1 MASSWLLPRRAVNP
15 ARNRQYL
22 EKHHKS
28 ALDGLKMAL
37 KLLKTHEFGRNPDH
51 LPENRK
57 NQRKW
62 MELALIQPAKHSS
75 AALNLLKAFLMRT
88 CVPINAN
95 GLFVCKVTSFMK

>member
-1 MASSWLLPRRAVNP
+1 
-15 ARNRQYL
+15 
-22 EKHHKS
+22 
-28 ALDGLKMAL
+28 MAL
-37 KLLKTHEFGRNPDH
+37 IWLKTHEFGRNPDH

-62 MELALIQPAKHSS
+62 IELTLIAPAQHSN

-95 GLFVCKVTSFMK
+95 GLFVCKVTSFVK